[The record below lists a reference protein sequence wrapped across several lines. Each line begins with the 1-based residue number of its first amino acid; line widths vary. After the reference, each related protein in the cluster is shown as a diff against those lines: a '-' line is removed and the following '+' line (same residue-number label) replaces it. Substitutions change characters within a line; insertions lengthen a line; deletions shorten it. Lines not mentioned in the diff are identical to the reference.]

1 MRIYKLKLDVDNYK
15 TCFIEG
21 TNVSKDCFDNLCT
34 ATSLDFEYE
43 TVRFRYSD
51 KDDKKRGD
59 VLHCWDFC
67 GYLINDKLY
76 SLLSSKRTIKAQYIK
91 LQENII
97 LINNLFV
104 IDCLDN
110 EKTKYEYFEKDIIG
124 VEKYSFK
131 RLDYPPLFQIT
142 LPNGYVELFYFVTD
156 EFIKIINDNNI
167 KGFLFEEVWDSEK
180 VKSGGEDE

>member
-1 MRIYKLKLDVDNYK
+1 MFFL
-15 TCFIEG
+15 
-21 TNVSKDCFDNLCT
+21 SKIILTDSNL
-34 ATSLDFEYE
+34 F
-43 TVRFRYSD
+43 F
-51 KDDKKRGD
+51 
-59 VLHCWDFC
+59 
-67 GYLINDKLY
+67 YLYAFLGNPQ
-76 SLLSSKRTIKAQYIK
+76 LLIITLK
-91 LQENII
+91 LQENFI

-110 EKTKYEYFEKDIIG
+110 EKTEYEYFEKDIIG

-180 VKSGGEDE
+180 D

>member
-1 MRIYKLKLDVDNYK
+1 MCVFL
-15 TCFIEG
+15 
-21 TNVSKDCFDNLCT
+21 SKIILTDSNL
-34 ATSLDFEYE
+34 F
-43 TVRFRYSD
+43 F
-51 KDDKKRGD
+51 
-59 VLHCWDFC
+59 
-67 GYLINDKLY
+67 YLYAFLGNPQ
-76 SLLSSKRTIKAQYIK
+76 LLIITLK
-91 LQENII
+91 LQENFI

-110 EKTKYEYFEKDIIG
+110 EKTEYEYFEKDIIG

-131 RLDYPPLFQIT
+131 QLDYPPLFQIT

-180 VKSGGEDE
+180 D

>member
-1 MRIYKLKLDVDNYK
+1 MRIYKLKLDVNNYK
-15 TCFIEG
+15 TCFIEE
-21 TNVSKDCFDNLCT
+21 TNVSKDYFDNICT
-34 ATSLDFEYE
+34 AIPLDFEYGI
-43 TVRFRYSD
+43 VRFIYSD

-59 VLHCWDFC
+59 VLNCWDFC
-67 GYLINDKLY
+67 GYLINDKLCN
-76 SLLSSKRTIKAQYIK
+76 LLSSKSTIKAQYIK
-91 LQENII
+91 LQENFI
-97 LINNLFV
+97 LLNNLK
-104 IDCLDN
+104 ILDCLDN
-110 EKTKYEYFEKDIIG
+110 EKTEYEYFEKDIIG

-180 VKSGGEDE
+180 D

>member
-1 MRIYKLKLDVDNYK
+1 M
-15 TCFIEG
+15 CFL
-21 TNVSKDCFDNLCT
+21 SKIILTDSNL
-34 ATSLDFEYE
+34 F
-43 TVRFRYSD
+43 F
-51 KDDKKRGD
+51 
-59 VLHCWDFC
+59 
-67 GYLINDKLY
+67 YLYAFLGNPQ
-76 SLLSSKRTIKAQYIK
+76 LLIITLK
-91 LQENII
+91 LQENFI

-110 EKTKYEYFEKDIIG
+110 EKTEYEYFEKDIIG

-180 VKSGGEDE
+180 D

>member
-1 MRIYKLKLDVDNYK
+1 MCVFL
-15 TCFIEG
+15 
-21 TNVSKDCFDNLCT
+21 SKIILTDSNL
-34 ATSLDFEYE
+34 F
-43 TVRFRYSD
+43 F
-51 KDDKKRGD
+51 
-59 VLHCWDFC
+59 
-67 GYLINDKLY
+67 YLYAFLGNPQ
-76 SLLSSKRTIKAQYIK
+76 LLIITLK
-91 LQENII
+91 LQENFI

-110 EKTKYEYFEKDIIG
+110 EKTEYEYFEKDIIG

-156 EFIKIINDNNI
+156 EFIKIINDNDI

-180 VKSGGEDE
+180 D

>member
-1 MRIYKLKLDVDNYK
+1 MCVFL
-15 TCFIEG
+15 
-21 TNVSKDCFDNLCT
+21 SKIILTDSNL
-34 ATSLDFEYE
+34 F
-43 TVRFRYSD
+43 F
-51 KDDKKRGD
+51 
-59 VLHCWDFC
+59 
-67 GYLINDKLY
+67 YLYAFLGNPQ
-76 SLLSSKRTIKAQYIK
+76 LLIITLK
-91 LQENII
+91 LQENFI

-110 EKTKYEYFEKDIIG
+110 EKTEYEYFEKDIIG

-180 VKSGGEDE
+180 D